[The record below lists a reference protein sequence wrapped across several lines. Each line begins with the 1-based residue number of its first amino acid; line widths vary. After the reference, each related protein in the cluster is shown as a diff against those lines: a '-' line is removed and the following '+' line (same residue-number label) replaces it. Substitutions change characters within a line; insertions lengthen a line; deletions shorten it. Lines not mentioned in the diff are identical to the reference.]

1 MTRLIPLMLAL
12 AVPVLAAG
20 CDAANF
26 LAERQAIT
34 RASFEFGRAELKGA
48 DVPFVSPDAGAD
60 LDIVL
65 KVTNPNPITARL
77 DRLDY
82 QVFLEGGQVGTG
94 SMTQDFAV
102 AAGASKELV
111 LPVHIPYQGLPEA
124 GLQAIQARR
133 AAMRVAGT
141 SHLSTPLGA
150 LSYPVEVSHT
160 TTF

>member
-1 MTRLIPLMLAL
+1 MKRWIPVGLAL
-12 AVPVLAAG
+12 MAPMALGG
-20 CDAANF
+20 CDAIGF
-26 LAERQAIT
+26 LAERQAIA
-34 RASFEFGRAELKGA
+34 RAQFEFARAELKGA
-48 DVPFVSPDAGAD
+48 DVPFLSPEAGAD
-60 LDIVL
+60 MDIVL

-82 QVFLEGGQVGTG
+82 DVFLEGAKVGAG
-94 SMTQDFAV
+94 RMTQDFAV
-102 AAGASKELV
+102 AASSSRELV
-111 LPVHIPYQGLPEA
+111 LPVHIPYQGLPDA
-124 GLQAIQARR
+124 ALKAIQARR